1 MDYASDNTMD
11 SMPESSGGETNGHDA
26 GLTAPRTGDTFRAEL
41 ARALQIV
48 AGHERDRLAAA
59 VGADAERQIERT
71 LSRAAVESDE
81 LRRSAENDALA
92 IRVWSE
98 AEVDKI
104 RSEAARRAEQREA
117 DLRDILRQHEAMIDV
132 EVAAVTTAV
141 RQYETTLVEFFD
153 DMTTSM
159 DLAHI
164 ARQSDL
170 IPEPPNLEVVRA
182 DSRAATMSHIDEL
195 GGETAA
201 AITVGSADGAGDPA
215 DGAGDAPAEG
225 ADASSDGPG
234 VAVMDPEAIG
244 TTAVMPEAVTEA
256 TPVADEAPAASDAP
270 VATSPEDAPVAEE
283 APVAEDTVA
292 AAAASGAAVHDNP
305 ASRFLRSLGLTLGS
319 TENSGG
325 QPGQPH

>member
-1 MDYASDNTMD
+1 MDYETDNTID
-11 SMPESSGGETNGHDA
+11 SMPESSGGDTNGHDA
-26 GLTAPRTGDTFRAEL
+26 ALTAPRNGDTFKAEL

-71 LSRAAVESDE
+71 LSRAAVEGDE
-81 LRRSAENDALA
+81 LRRSAENDAMA

-104 RSEAARRAEQREA
+104 RSQAARRAEQREA

-170 IPEPPNLEVVRA
+170 IPEPPNLEIVRA
-182 DSRAATMSHIDEL
+182 DSRAETMSHIDEL
-195 GGETAA
+195 GADTATDA
-201 AITVGSADGAGDPA
+201 AVGSADGAAVSP
-215 DGAGDAPAEG
+215 
-225 ADASSDGPG
+225 DGPG
-234 VAVMDPEAIG
+234 VAVMDPDAVG
-244 TTAVMPEAVTEA
+244 TTVAIPEAVAEA
-256 TPVADEAPAASDAP
+256 TPVADEAPAASGEP
-270 VATSPEDAPVAEE
+270 VATSPEDAPVAE
-283 APVAEDTVA
+283 DTVA
-292 AAAASGAAVHDNP
+292 AATTNGTTVHDNP

-325 QPGQPH
+325 QPGQPR

>member
-1 MDYASDNTMD
+1 MDYETENTID
-11 SMPESSGGETNGHDA
+11 PVPESSGDDTNGHDA
-26 GLTAPRTGDTFRAEL
+26 ALTASRNGDTFKAEL

-48 AGHERDRLAAA
+48 AGHERDRLATA

-117 DLRDILRQHEAMIDV
+117 DLRDVLHQHEAMIDV
-132 EVAAVTTAV
+132 EVAAVSTAV

-170 IPEPPNLEVVRA
+170 IPEPPNLEMVRA
-182 DSRAATMSHIDEL
+182 ESRAETISHIDEL
-195 GGETAA
+195 GAETATTA
-201 AITVGSADGAGDPA
+201 AVGSGN
-215 DGAGDAPAEG
+215 G
-225 ADASSDGPG
+225 ADASTDGPG

-244 TTAVMPEAVTEA
+244 TTAEMPEAVTET
-256 TPVADEAPAASDAP
+256 TPVADEAPAVPADP
-270 VATSPEDAPVAEE
+270 VATSPEDAPVAE
-283 APVAEDTVA
+283 DTVA
-292 AAAASGAAVHDNP
+292 AAATDGTAVHDNP

-325 QPGQPH
+325 QPGQPR

>member
-1 MDYASDNTMD
+1 MDYVSDNTTD
-11 SMPESSGGETNGHDA
+11 SMPELSGGETNGHDA

-48 AGHERDRLAAA
+48 AGHERDRLATA

-170 IPEPPNLEVVRA
+170 IPEPPNLEMVRA

-201 AITVGSADGAGDPA
+201 AVAVGSADGAGDPH
-215 DGAGDAPAEG
+215 AEG
-225 ADASSDGPG
+225 ADASPDGPG

-244 TTAVMPEAVTEA
+244 TTAEMPEAVAEA
-256 TPVADEAPAASDAP
+256 TPVADEAPATSDAP

-292 AAAASGAAVHDNP
+292 AATTNGTAVHDNP

-325 QPGQPH
+325 QPGQPR